1 MSNSQPVRGTHD
13 LLFDDIL
20 RHRHVEERAFDVAK
34 RYGYGEIAT
43 PVFEFTD
50 VFTRTLGGTSD
61 IVTKEMYTFETK
73 GGESITLRPE
83 GTAGVARAFIS
94 GGLAQQTPLKFFY
107 RGPMFRHERPQK
119 GRQRQFHQIGVE
131 LLGVAGPQ
139 ADVEVIAV
147 GQHILN
153 ELDLNGAVTLEMNSL
168 GDPESRAAYRDVLVA
183 YLSARKD
190 KLSEESRERLERN
203 PMRIL
208 DSKDPGDREAVAE
221 APRLA
226 AYLNE
231 TSRSFFDKVKAGLDA
246 HGIAYKINPSLVRGL
261 DYYCHTAFEFTTDA
275 LGAQGTVMAGGRYDG
290 LIGQMGGPAT
300 PGIGWAAGIERLSM
314 LLKATPE
321 AKRPI
326 ALIPVSEAE
335 EAMVLSLAAKLRA
348 AGFIID
354 VAYSGNMKKRMN
366 RADKIKAVA
375 AVIIGGDEARDGNAT
390 VRNLGTGEQK
400 AVSQKDIETALAAYK
415 S

>member
-1 MSNSQPVRGTHD
+1 MSNLQSVRGTHD

-20 RHRHVEERAFDVAK
+20 RHRHVEEVAFKVAQ

-43 PVFEFTD
+43 PVFEFTE

-73 GGESITLRPE
+73 GGERITLRPE
-83 GTAGVARAFIS
+83 GTAGVARAFIE

-119 GRQRQFHQIGVE
+119 GRQRQFHQIGIE
-131 LLGVAGPQ
+131 LLGVPGPQ
-139 ADVEVIAV
+139 ADVESIAL
-147 GQHILN
+147 GHHILT
-153 ELDLNGAVTLEMNSL
+153 ELDLNGAVALQLNSL
-168 GDPESRAAYRDVLVA
+168 GDPESRAAYRDVLVNF
-183 YLSARKD
+183 LSARKD
-190 KLSEESRERLERN
+190 KLSAESLDRLERN

-208 DSKDPGDREAVAE
+208 DSKDPGDRAAVAE
-221 APRLA
+221 APRLSE
-226 AYLNE
+226 YLNE
-231 TSRSFFDKVKAGLDA
+231 TSRVFFDKVKAGLDA
-246 HGIAYKINPSLVRGL
+246 QGIPYTINPALVRGL

-275 LGAQGTVMAGGRYDG
+275 LGAQGTVMGGGRYDG

-300 PGIGWAAGIERLSM
+300 PGVGWAAGIERLSM

-321 AKRPI
+321 APRPI

-335 EAMVLSLAAKLRA
+335 EAVILGLAARLRK

-354 VAYSGNMKKRMN
+354 VGYSGNMKKRMN
-366 RADKIKAVA
+366 RADKIKAAA
-375 AVIIGGDEARDGNAT
+375 AVIVGGDEARDGNAT
-390 VRNLGTGEQK
+390 VRDLTTGAQS
-400 AVSQKDIETALAAYK
+400 VVPQNTLETALAAYK

>member
-1 MSNSQPVRGTHD
+1 MSNLQPVRGTHD

-34 RYGYGEIAT
+34 RYGYSEIAT
-43 PVFEFTD
+43 PTFEFTD
-50 VFTRTLGGTSD
+50 VFARTLGGTSD

-139 ADVEVIAV
+139 ADVEVIAL
-147 GQHILN
+147 GRHILA
-153 ELDLNGAVTLEMNSL
+153 ELDLGGEIVLELNTL
-168 GDPESRAAYRDVLVA
+168 GDQESRAAYRDVLVK
-183 YLSARKD
+183 YLSARKNE
-190 KLSEESRERLERN
+190 LSQESLERLDRN

-208 DSKDPGDREAVAE
+208 DSKDPGDRAAIAG
-221 APRLA
+221 APRLSE
-226 AYLNE
+226 YLNE
-231 TSRSFFDKVKAGLDA
+231 ASRAFFDEVKAGLDG
-246 HGIAYKINPSLVRGL
+246 HGVAYTINPALVRGL

-275 LGAQGTVMAGGRYDG
+275 LGAQGTVMGGGRYDG
-290 LIGQMGGPAT
+290 LIGLMGGPAT
-300 PGIGWAAGIERLSM
+300 PGVGWAAGIERLSM
-314 LLKATPE
+314 LLKSTP
-321 AKRPI
+321 AAPRPI

-335 EAMVLSLAAKLRA
+335 GQIIIGLADRLRK
-348 AGFIID
+348 AGFVVD
-354 VAYSGNMKKRMN
+354 VGFSGNMKKRMN

-375 AVIIGGDEARDGNAT
+375 AVIIGGDEARDGKAT
-390 VRNLGTGEQK
+390 VRDFGTGEQK
-400 AVSQKDIETALAAYK
+400 TVPQAALETALAAYR